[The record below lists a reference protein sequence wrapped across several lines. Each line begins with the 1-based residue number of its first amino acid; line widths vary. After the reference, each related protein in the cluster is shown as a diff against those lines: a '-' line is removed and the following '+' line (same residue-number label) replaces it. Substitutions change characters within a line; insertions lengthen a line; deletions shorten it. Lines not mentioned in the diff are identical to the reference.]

1 MRMITE
7 PESWLGLRS
16 ERAIAG
22 DFAAPVARRVTP
34 HRPRSSDA
42 PPVSLRAVGSVIRRT
57 LGMLLGR

>member
-16 ERAIAG
+16 ERSVAG
-22 DFAAPVARRVTP
+22 DFAAPVARRITPPGPTLEDATPVTW
-34 HRPRSSDA
+34 REVR
-42 PPVSLRAVGSVIRRT
+42 SVIRQT